1 MAKLNETIYLIHKND
16 TPTIQIILKKA
27 EHKIFY
33 QTIENN
39 VLTDIKI
46 LDYKFLDDFSLLTL
60 KETTNLLY
68 KNLDNNIILNR
79 YKNKVWTSYILI
91 ENNLNT
97 IDSNALTFTS
107 IKFNEKIFLFLKNYN
122 SANDLSYI
130 FYQHLNDN
138 LSLSPPILID
148 KINFN
153 QPNSLLVEKSDENFY
168 IFYSKFDAR
177 YLLGFRKLNLSNKDL
192 SEFNTIISSEYPI
205 SNYSA
210 TIHNKTIKISYEEE
224 IENAALNDSYTVT
237 PKITRELHTQ
247 LESLITDSSI
257 FKDINESML
266 NSKIPELSSEVET
279 NIELTKLNNH
289 INTSSKKASNAQ
301 SKKLTLEAKL
311 LTLKNENI
319 TLKTEN
325 TRLQRELLNSKREF
339 ENLKNK
345 FIVFYKQISSFLNH

>member
-153 QPNSLLVEKSDENFY
+153 LPNSLLIEKSDENFY
-168 IFYSKFDAR
+168 IFYSKFDVKH
-177 YLLGFRKLNLSNKDL
+177 LLGFKTLNLSNKDL

-210 TIHNKTIKISYEEE
+210 TIHNETIKISYEEE
-224 IENAALNDSYTVT
+224 TENVALTDSYTVT
-237 PKITRELHTQ
+237 PKITKEFHAQ
-247 LESLITDSSI
+247 PESLITDSSI
-257 FKDINESML
+257 FKDIDESIL
-266 NSKIPELSSEVET
+266 NSKNSELSSEFET
-279 NIELTKLNNH
+279 NTELNELNNST
-289 INTSSKKASNAQ
+289 NASPEKASNIQ
-301 SKKLTLEAKL
+301 NKKLTLEDKL
-311 LTLKNENI
+311 LNLKNENI
-319 TLKTEN
+319 KLKVEN

-339 ENLKNK
+339 NSLKNK
-345 FIVFYKQISSFLNH
+345 FIIFYKQISRFLNH